1 MTIRNIV
8 LAGVVVIGAALSAG
22 TASASPASAILGAP
36 AATTAET
43 ALQQAYYPGGHYNY
57 GFRRL
62 CRLPFFVLVQRFGYW
77 RAKMIKRNCYRTHY
91 PYGYG
96 Y

>member
-1 MTIRNIV
+1 MSIRNVVIASV
-8 LAGVVVIGAALSAG
+8 LVIGASLSAG
-22 TASASPASAILGAP
+22 TASASPASSILGIP
-36 AATTAET
+36 AATTAES
-43 ALQQAYYPGGHYNY
+43 AVQQAYHGGHYGY
-57 GFRRL
+57 RRL

-77 RAKMIKRNCYRTHY
+77 RAKMIKRNCYRPYY

>member
-1 MTIRNIV
+1 MNIRNIV
-8 LAGVVVIGAALSAG
+8 IAGVIAVGASLSAG
-22 TASASPASAILGAP
+22 TASASPASSILGIP
-36 AATTAET
+36 SVSTDAAVT
-43 ALQQAYYPGGHYNY
+43 QAYYPGGHY
-57 GFRRL
+57 GFHRL

-77 RAKMIKRNCYRTHY
+77 RAKMIKRNCFRPYY

>member
-1 MTIRNIV
+1 MSIRNIV
-8 LAGVVVIGAALSAG
+8 LAGALVIGASLSAG
-22 TASASPASAILGAP
+22 TASASPASSILGVP

-43 ALQQAYYPGGHYNY
+43 ALQQAYYPGGY
-57 GFRRL
+57 GYGIRRL

-77 RAKMIKRNCYRTHY
+77 RARMIKRSCFRPYY